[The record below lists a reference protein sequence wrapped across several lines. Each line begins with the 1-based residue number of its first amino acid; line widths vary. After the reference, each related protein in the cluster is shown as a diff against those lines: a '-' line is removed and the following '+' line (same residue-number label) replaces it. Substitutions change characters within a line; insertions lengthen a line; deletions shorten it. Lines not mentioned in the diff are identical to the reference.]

1 MHEFKTQNRF
11 RDKFAPCHQMI
22 GKRGIDKSGEKQDDT
37 LNLRLITKVMDWKK
51 EKKKNISNL
60 HNTGHT
66 QICLKKT
73 IEQTSQS
80 ILGS

>member
-1 MHEFKTQNRF
+1 
-11 RDKFAPCHQMI
+11 MI
-22 GKRGIDKSGEKQDDT
+22 GKRGIGKSGEKQDDT

-51 EKKKNISNL
+51 EKKKIFI
-60 HNTGHT
+60 TFIIQAI

>member
-1 MHEFKTQNRF
+1 MPSDDWE
-11 RDKFAPCHQMI
+11 
-22 GKRGIDKSGEKQDDT
+22 GIDKSGEKQDDT

-51 EKKKNISNL
+51 EKKKIFI
-60 HNTGHT
+60 TFKIQAI